1 MMRIDSSE
9 IFDLSRWFTV
19 KPDTKESGLFSVPK
33 FTRKDKKMCLM
44 MQKCSSQK
52 CKNICKCE
60 TLTVCLRERK
70 KLNLNRNTFRR
81 ILIWFW
87 EDKNF
92 LESWQMRRNNITFHP
107 VSILI
112 QGYFSW
118 LNKACSIGFADITN
132 PWKLYGETISKNVSR
147 NGIILPRSV

>member
-52 CKNICKCE
+52 CVNICKCE
-60 TLTVCLRERK
+60 TLSVCLRERK

-112 QGYFSW
+112 QGDFSW
-118 LNKACSIGFADITN
+118 FNKACSIGFADIPN